1 MSEPDRTADEI
12 EARLR
17 ALGTP
22 ERAAHEARYLKSSLE
37 HLGARVPQVR
47 REAKSAARGI
57 SSREQLLAL
66 VEALW
71 AKPVHERRAC
81 AAYLLQA
88 RVDLLGPADL
98 PLIERL
104 VRQSGTWALVDVL
117 AAKVLGPL
125 VVRHPEAAGALDAWA
140 DDGDFWVR
148 RSALLSQLE
157 PLKAGADLTR
167 FGRYADAMLEEREFF
182 IRKAIG
188 WVLREAGRRR
198 PDEVYEWL
206 APRATRA
213 SGVTMREAVK
223 HLPAAQREALL
234 AATRTGARP
243 ARRGARRGG
252 PAGSPPP
259 PLPGRRGRAAR
270 PASRPGR
277 RA

>member
-1 MSEPDRTADEI
+1 MSGPAATADQI

-47 REAKSAARGI
+47 REAESAARAI
-57 SSREQLLAL
+57 SSREELLAL

-71 AKPVHERRAC
+71 ARPVHERRTC

-88 RVDLLGPADL
+88 RVDLLGAADL
-98 PLIERL
+98 ESIERL
-104 VRQSGTWALVDVL
+104 VRATGTWALVDVL

-125 VVRHPEAAGALDAWA
+125 IVRDPEAADALDAWA
-140 DDGDFWVR
+140 GDEDLWIR
-148 RSALLSQLE
+148 RSALLSQIE
-157 PLKAGADLTR
+157 PLKAGGDFER
-167 FGRYADAMLEEREFF
+167 FGRYADAMLEETDFF

-188 WVLREAGRRR
+188 WVLREAGRWR

-206 APRATRA
+206 AARAARA

-223 HLPAAQREALL
+223 HLPPAQRDELL
-234 AATRTGARP
+234 ATRSAARP
-243 ARRGARRGG
+243 AHRAAPRGG
-252 PAGSPPP
+252 RAGSPPAP
-259 PLPGRRGRAAR
+259 RPARRGRAAR
-270 PASRPGR
+270 AASRPGR
-277 RA
+277 RE

>member
-1 MSEPDRTADEI
+1 MSNPNRTADEI

-47 REAKSAARGI
+47 REAKSAARAV
-57 SSREQLLAL
+57 SSREELLAL

-81 AAYLLQA
+81 AVYLLQA
-88 RVDLLGPADL
+88 RVDLLGAADL
-98 PLIERL
+98 ESIERL
-104 VRQSGTWALVDVL
+104 VRASGTWALVDVL

-125 VVRHPEAAGALDAWA
+125 IVRDPKAADSLDAWA
-140 DDGDFWVR
+140 DDDDLWVR
-148 RSALLSQLE
+148 RSALLSQIE
-157 PLKAGADLTR
+157 PLRAGGDFER
-167 FGRYADAMLEEREFF
+167 FGRYADAMLEETELF

-188 WVLREAGRRR
+188 WVLREAGRWR
-198 PDEVYEWL
+198 PDEVCEWL
-206 APRATRA
+206 APRAARA

-223 HLPAAQREALL
+223 HLPPAQRETLL
-234 AATRTGARP
+234 ATRTA
-243 ARRGARRGG
+243 ARRARRDAPHGG
-252 PAGSPPP
+252 PAGSPPARR
-259 PLPGRRGRAAR
+259 PGRRGRAAR
-270 PASRPGR
+270 AASRSGR